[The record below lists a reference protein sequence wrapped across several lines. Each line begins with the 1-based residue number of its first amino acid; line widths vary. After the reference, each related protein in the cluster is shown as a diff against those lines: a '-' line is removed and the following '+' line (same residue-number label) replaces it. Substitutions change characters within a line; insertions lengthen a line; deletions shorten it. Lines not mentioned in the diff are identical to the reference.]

1 MSWLYDWAA
10 DILCFLVLMSLLEM
24 LLPSKKYVRYIRF
37 FAGIVLILVT
47 ARPLLSGLGIAQE
60 MDRYFE
66 EFSFQAEARD
76 IRRDVLGIEEERR
89 RQLFLGGE
97 EAAAEE
103 VEAMAREAGFVPL
116 WAEVEIEKDA
126 ESEEYG
132 TVVRVSAAVRRE
144 DGEET
149 RQAESA
155 VLQETGTAVRQ
166 TAGSEAHADAAG
178 EKSKNQETPEA
189 ATPGKEMVRP
199 VRIEIGTVEIASPE
213 QSAAGE
219 QEAERPADIEPGEG
233 RLADV
238 GLAAEREAASGPE
251 PEAASAEEDFAEL
264 KRKVERYY
272 ELEPENVEIQ
282 LERR

>member
-103 VEAMAREAGFVPL
+103 A
-116 WAEVEIEKDA
+116 
-126 ESEEYG
+126 
-132 TVVRVSAAVRRE
+132 
-144 DGEET
+144 
-149 RQAESA
+149 
-155 VLQETGTAVRQ
+155 
-166 TAGSEAHADAAG
+166 
-178 EKSKNQETPEA
+178 
-189 ATPGKEMVRP
+189 
-199 VRIEIGTVEIASPE
+199 
-213 QSAAGE
+213 
-219 QEAERPADIEPGEG
+219 
-233 RLADV
+233 
-238 GLAAEREAASGPE
+238 
-251 PEAASAEEDFAEL
+251 
-264 KRKVERYY
+264 
-272 ELEPENVEIQ
+272 
-282 LERR
+282 